1 MKFRDYI
8 NERAMLGG
16 NFDKY
21 IKTLKTKSPKE
32 AEKLL
37 RTNWSKLST
46 ILKNNQL
53 ENDALSIINRH
64 FSTNFRSLDQID
76 KMDVQKLPTKYMYE
90 YSINED
96 FKHYWDLIKTEG
108 FPVLAFYPCL
118 QVWLEIDKLI
128 RGTGGDFKVMGIYAL
143 IWAFLVSGKFIKGWQ
158 KWRKD
163 RPEEYEQEGA
173 KKNPF
178 ALKG

>member
-118 QVWLEIDKLI
+118 QAWLEIDKLI